1 MRTYD
6 IREDQDGDFY
16 ILTENNQVY
25 YLSELKIISIDE
37 INLKIIVSI

>member
-6 IREDQDGDFY
+6 IREDRDGDFY

-25 YLSELKIISIDE
+25 YLSELQIISIDE
-37 INLKIIVSI
+37 INLKVTVII

>member
-25 YLSELKIISIDE
+25 YLSELQIISIDE
-37 INLKIIVSI
+37 INLKITVII